1 MEPFM
6 LHADS
11 NFGDGLSYNDGSE
24 RGEHRDSYG
33 QQTGYGD
40 VSEQGVYNDTSIQQ
54 NNYDNGYGQQASDV
68 ANAPQQG
75 GYEDVSDSAQQGGY
89 EDVSNQQTGYE
100 DVSGHQGGYEDVSEQ
115 QNGYSSGTGTMVN
128 TDASTYGG
136 NEYGNNQN
144 SLHAGSPGNSA
155 RQGMQAQ
162 GRGFGQGFN
171 AGFGQGLSGDSDG
184 SQPHKGVTVQEEIGP
199 DSASRDTDL
208 VHIASL
214 HQQFYEAV
222 CSCQPI
228 NLFQQITS
236 TMLHNQHA
244 SMHMMWALHIARA
257 SSAPSCMACQ
267 DNTVCGIDL
276 CPCPEPVVA

>member
-1 MEPFM
+1 MSREEVSTEELM
-6 LHADS
+6 SVAKNMAKGQGVEDS

-208 VHIASL
+208 HTTGGAQGGGFETHQHHRDSFTTKSYVH
-214 HQQFYEAV
+214 
-222 CSCQPI
+222 
-228 NLFQQITS
+228 
-236 TMLHNQHA
+236 
-244 SMHMMWALHIARA
+244 
-257 SSAPSCMACQ
+257 SS
-267 DNTVCGIDL
+267 
-276 CPCPEPVVA
+276 